1 MVKAPDSGIAAMK
14 WLDIEDLAIALHEK
28 HPEVDPLSVR
38 FTDLHD
44 WVCALEGFVD
54 DPKASNEK
62 KLEAIQMAWLEE
74 YQDAQAEGD

>member
-1 MVKAPDSGIAAMK
+1 MK
-14 WLDIEDLAIALHEK
+14 WTDTEDIALALLEK
-28 HPEVDPLSVR
+28 YPGLDPLSVR

-44 WVCALEGFVD
+44 WVCALDGFED

-74 YQDAQAEGD
+74 YQDARDEDD